1 MKKIVHEK
9 YVNLPD
15 LDPLQK
21 LQYFPE
27 PIAKLSA
34 DLTVQSF
41 LNQFKNAK
49 TRRNFPEVKIDFK
62 IERLS

>member
-34 DLTVQSF
+34 DLTVQSS
-41 LNQFKNAK
+41 LNQFQNAK
-49 TRRNFPEVKIDFK
+49 TQRNFPEVKIDFK